1 MWKRNIFTH
10 NFNIVEISA
19 NFLNSDTQSD
29 KNNESPVQGTVILTL
44 LECGALD
51 TCEFNFKILLSF
63 QISCWD
69 WTAWF
74 KNDV

>member
-1 MWKRNIFTH
+1 M
-10 NFNIVEISA
+10 SA
-19 NFLNSDTQSD
+19 NFLNSDIQSD

-51 TCEFNFKILLSF
+51 NCEFNFMILLSF

-74 KNDV
+74 